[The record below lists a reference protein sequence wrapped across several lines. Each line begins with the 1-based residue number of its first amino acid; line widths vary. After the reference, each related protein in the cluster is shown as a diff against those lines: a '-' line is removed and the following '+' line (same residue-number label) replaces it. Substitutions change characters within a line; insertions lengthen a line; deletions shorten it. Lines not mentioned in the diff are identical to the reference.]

1 MAAFRNEIDDMD
13 VLECPHGQLLKNCH
27 EPQCGRDWDLLRK
40 NPDSPDPVVN
50 PMVGKYSLDTE
61 ERSALDNLS
70 DNTVYRDWE
79 RKEWERKHG
88 LPDFREDRP
97 RSLGSFLN
105 KEAVDFGR
113 YYRLLNETQSKIL
126 WAIAELKEAAGS
138 EQNVREFRI
147 AKLTG
152 LSRRTI
158 QKERPKLKPF
168 LTDGPTLRT
177 KIEEVRIVRYRGERK
192 RQFYLVCSARL
203 GERKQLWRE
212 LVAGKELAR
221 LKGLGVPL
229 EKEVLVPIPDSPMR
243 ILLHKLWTALVH
255 KRGKRTT
262 YKGPDWNYN
271 IEWARKRVFGK
282 SKSADAFQ
290 PDAILTRLT
299 RKLPICR
306 QCHTPILAGC
316 KLAGK
321 RITRGREY
329 CDDACKMKGARRR
342 QRKLP

>member
-1 MAAFRNEIDDMD
+1 MHAFRNEIDYID

-40 NPDSPDPVVN
+40 NPDRPDPVVN
-50 PMVGKYSLDTE
+50 PMVGKY
-61 ERSALDNLS
+61 DNLL
-70 DNTVYRDWE
+70 DRKAIRDWKA
-79 RKEWERKHG
+79 KEEAPNDSEDG
-88 LPDFREDRP
+88 NTSPGPSFPD
-97 RSLGSFLN
+97 
-105 KEAVDFGR
+105 KEAIFIGR
-113 YYRLLNETQSKIL
+113 YYRLLTETQAKIL
-126 WAIAELKEAAGS
+126 SAIAEWKVAAKEGGDS
-138 EQNVREFRI
+138 RQEVRQPTKFGI
-147 AKLTG
+147 AKVTG
-152 LSRRTI
+152 LSRRTV
-158 QKERPKLKPF
+158 QKELPKLRPF
-168 LTDGPTLRT
+168 LSEGGPGRLNTEALT
-177 KIEEVRIVRYRGERK
+177 IVRERGNRK
-192 RQFYLVCSARL
+192 RRFYVVRSARL
-203 GERKQLWRE
+203 GERKQRWRA
-212 LVAGKELAR
+212 LVTGKELAR

-229 EKEVLVPIPDSPMR
+229 EKEVLVPIPDSPTR